1 MTETWYD
8 SSIRQKVKDPLIIT
22 ARALEGE
29 IYELA
34 KSFQKKGGLSAKDA
48 VHLAC
53 ASFVGADVFL
63 TCDDRLI
70 RQAKR
75 LRLET
80 GVMNPVDYTKEP
92 LSLSSSTVAS
102 LLRYRRHR
110 QESGFVFKDR
120 HDEHKPGE
128 CALLL
133 SSTWSRDDSG
143 PRNSC

>member
-1 MTETWYD
+1 VTETWYD
-8 SSIRQKVKDPLIIT
+8 SYIRQKVKDPLIIT

-75 LRLET
+75 LF
-80 GVMNPVDYTKEP
+80 K
-92 LSLSSSTVAS
+92 
-102 LLRYRRHR
+102 LR
-110 QESGFVFKDR
+110 
-120 HDEHKPGE
+120 
-128 CALLL
+128 A
-133 SSTWSRDDSG
+133 
-143 PRNSC
+143 